1 MNLILKYNVSLF
13 LAGIIYTASLFV
25 LPPVNHVSVDGKSVV
40 TFSKIETAKISGFT
54 KNELTTTYNGQTID
68 VKNNAFTKNFFTVR
82 HIEIVNLVVLIT
94 NRETT
99 LLNSALSQLS
109 KKILIFPFHT
119 YW

>member
-1 MNLILKYNVSLF
+1 MNFSASASSNTKKHPHGRLSSFLSTSRLCSFKY
-13 LAGIIYTASLFV
+13 
-25 LPPVNHVSVDGKSVV
+25 VV
-40 TFSKIETAKISGFT
+40 TFSKTETAKISGFT